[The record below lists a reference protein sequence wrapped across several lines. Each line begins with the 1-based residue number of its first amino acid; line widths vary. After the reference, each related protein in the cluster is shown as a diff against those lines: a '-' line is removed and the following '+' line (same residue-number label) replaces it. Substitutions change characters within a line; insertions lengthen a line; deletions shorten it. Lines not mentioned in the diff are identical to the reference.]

1 MRDRLLPFQGPR
13 LIFFQ
18 VVMLCVFAVL
28 IMRLYELQI
37 RQYGEFVTAANGN
50 SVQSVPLPAPR
61 GSISDRY
68 NNPMALNAPAF
79 NVSVTPAELPDDDE
93 QTLQVLN
100 RLAAL
105 IDVPST
111 RAAADAAGKRNIRSL
126 QEQIVEGQGIAP
138 YRPVVVAT
146 DVKSEI
152 AMRILEDKTNLP
164 GVKITTVSVRQYP
177 SGSVTAQIIGYLGP
191 IGDAEAKKLR
201 EQGYNP
207 SFERVG
213 YAGIEAY
220 LDDDLAG
227 KRGLLTQTVDVA
239 GLPVSVIRR
248 DEPQAGK
255 SVRLTL
261 DLALQI
267 GMEQALRDQINTINA
282 EANKEVTVSG
292 AVIAIDPR
300 TGEILGMISLP
311 TYDNTRF
318 ARAIDGE
325 YYLRIAKEKQTP
337 LVNHAIQSLYPPG
350 SVWKLITSTGV
361 LQEKVVPPDYQL
373 FDGGQLFVE
382 NKFAVA
388 DTAQRQ
394 RFVCWLRTGHGQVDL
409 VHAIA
414 WSCDVYFYQVGGG
427 NSDPKVSSVLRA
439 GGLGVTDMN
448 RYATALGI
456 GVETG
461 IELPGENSGRLPDQ
475 TWKRRVYGES
485 WSTGDTYNAAFGQ
498 GYVVVTPLQLLNAAV
513 AIANGG
519 YVFQPTVIN
528 SFLDS
533 EGNVLSPFSPKV
545 ARTLLPPKP
554 GEMAVLNPREDM
566 LIQGKNSMA
575 CVCEPR
581 SPYKN
586 PTNPNYDANFSTE
599 CQLDSNKQVILDQPY
614 IKNYRRTVK
623 TEAWGE
629 VTYTVHVPYGY
640 FFGGMCSP
648 SQINDPLYEN
658 YQPPFITLDNLK
670 LIEKGMRGA
679 IAEPGGTAP
688 KAELGYLNIKVAG
701 KTGTAEYCDDIAG
714 ALGLCVPG
722 AWPSHAWFVGYADYE
737 RPEIAAIAFIYN
749 AGEGSKNAM
758 PVVRKTLDCYYQLK
772 AQRTQFGANVAV
784 QPCKFTN

>member
-1 MRDRLLPFQGPR
+1 MRNRLFPFQGPR

-18 VVMLCVFAVL
+18 VVMVCVFLVL
-28 IMRLYELQI
+28 IWRLYELQI
-37 RQYGEFVTAANGN
+37 VQYDEFATSSKGN

-61 GSISDRY
+61 GVIYDRSGT
-68 NNPMALNAPAF
+68 PLALNAPAF
-79 NVSVTPAELPDDDE
+79 NVTVTPADLPDDEE

-146 DVKSEI
+146 DVKPEI
-152 AMRILEDKTNLP
+152 AMRILEDKSNLP
-164 GVKITTVSVRQYP
+164 GVEIVTVSVRQYP
-177 SGSVTAQIIGYLGP
+177 TGSVTAQIVGYLGP
-191 IGDAEAKKLR
+191 IGEAEAKQLR
-201 EQGYNP
+201 DQGYNP
-207 SFERVG
+207 AFERVG

-239 GLPVSVIRR
+239 GLPVNVIRR

-255 SVRLTL
+255 SVRLTI
-261 DLALQI
+261 DTQLQI
-267 GMEQALRDQINTINA
+267 GAEQALRDQINSINA
-282 EANKEVTVSG
+282 ETNKETTISG
-292 AVIAIDPR
+292 VVIAMDPR
-300 TGEILGMISLP
+300 TGEILAMVSLP

-337 LVNHAIQSLYPPG
+337 LVNHAIQSLYAPG

-373 FDGGQLFVE
+373 YDNGELFVE
-382 NKFAVA
+382 NRFAVA

-394 RFVCWLRTGHGQVDL
+394 RFVCWLRKGHGAVDL

-427 NSDPKVSSVLRA
+427 NSDPAVSSVLRS
-439 GGLGVTDMN
+439 GGLGITDMN

-456 GVETG
+456 GVQTG
-461 IELPGENSGRLPDQ
+461 IELPGENDGRLPDQ

-498 GYVVVTPLQLLNAAV
+498 GYVQVTPLQLLTATV
-513 AIANGG
+513 SIANGG
-519 YVFQPTVIN
+519 YVFQPTIIN
-528 SFLDS
+528 SFLDA
-533 EGNVLSPFSPKV
+533 EGNVLTPFSPKV
-545 ARTLLPPKP
+545 ARTLLPPKT
-554 GEMAVLNPREDM
+554 GELAVLNVREDM
-566 LIQGKNSMA
+566 LIQGKKSMA

-586 PTNPNYDANFSTE
+586 PSNSNYDPGMSNE
-599 CQLDSNKQVILDQPY
+599 CTNTNGLVDLDQPY
-614 IKNYRRTVK
+614 IKNYRATVNTK
-623 TEAWGE
+623 AWGQI
-629 VTYTVHVPYGY
+629 TYTVHIPYGY
-640 FFGGMCSP
+640 TFGGICSP

-658 YQPPFITLDNLK
+658 YEPSFITLDNLK
-670 LIEKGMRGA
+670 LIQQGMRGA
-679 IAEPGGTAP
+679 VALPGGTAP
-688 KAELGYLNIKVAG
+688 AAELGYLNIKVAG
-701 KTGTAEYCDDIAG
+701 KTGTAEYCDDIA
-714 ALGLCVPG
+714 APLGLCQPG
-722 AWPSHAWFVGYADYE
+722 AWPSHAWFFGYADYE

-749 AGEGSKNAM
+749 AGEGSKNAL
-758 PVVRKTLDCYYQLK
+758 PVVRKVLDCYYQLK
-772 AQRTQFGANVAV
+772 AQRTQFGNNAQV
-784 QPCKFTN
+784 QPCKFTS